1 MAINPD
7 PKPGRWILP
16 LVVLGMV
23 AFTYFFVRELP
34 GDADVET
41 SAPTSI
47 PQSTL
52 DDTEGTGG
60 GGGGPTSTTAP
71 GGGGGEEIDSAEQ
84 AYLEGVTSIS
94 QTMTELQ
101 SEMAAVNGGFDA
113 DPRTVEYSEAV
124 DRLTA
129 LADNAESLVEQIDG
143 LTPPQSLTT
152 NHETIRSAV
161 TGASNAA
168 ADALAGL
175 QSDDDGTQRRNA
187 VEAFDQAVSDL
198 QTALEN
204 ARSTAAGEAPP
215 GTTAPNTTGTSSPD
229 TTTGDTSGDG

>member
-34 GDADVET
+34 GEAGVDAGATTTVPS
-41 SAPTSI
+41 SAP
-47 PQSTL
+47 STTL
-52 DDTEGTGG
+52 GG
-60 GGGGPTSTTAP
+60 GGNGDGGTTSTTA
-71 GGGGGEEIDSAEQ
+71 GGGGEVDSAEQ
-84 AYLEGVTSIS
+84 AYLDGVTSIS

-101 SEMAAVNGGFDA
+101 SEMAAVNAGFDA

-129 LADNAESLVEQIDG
+129 LSGNAESLVEQIDG
-143 LTPPQSLTT
+143 LTPPESLTT
-152 NHETIRSAV
+152 NHETIRAAV
-161 TGASNAA
+161 AGAAAAA
-168 ADALAGL
+168 ADAVAGL

-187 VEAFDQAVSDL
+187 VEAFDQAVADL
-198 QTALEN
+198 QTAIDN
-204 ARSTAAGEAPP
+204 ARNTAAGET
-215 GTTAPNTTGTSSPD
+215 GTGGGQTDTTGTSAPD